1 MIKIFVYGLFEEPPH
16 EQAYLLDLYKTKKL
30 AEKDKERLKKE
41 LYQPYCGPYFE
52 IREIEVI
59 EGSD

>member
-1 MIKIFVYGLFEEPPH
+1 MIKIKIYGLYQKYVHDGFT
-16 EQAYLLDLYKTKKL
+16 LRDFYKTKKL
-30 AEKDKERLKKE
+30 AEKKKERLTKE
-41 LYQPYCGPYFE
+41 LHQPYCGPYFE